1 MGLIKSNSKSLGT
14 SSGLSGSLIT
24 RAIADRARALFVFGD
39 SYADTGNFYPVNRSL
54 VSAWKHPYGV
64 TWPGYPFGR
73 LSSGRIQTDYISQ
86 ILGVPSPVPYRLL
99 HDRKYNIGT
108 AQDGVNFAVAGSGV
122 FKSYGLPKLSIQ
134 VDHLRGLIISHK
146 YDTHYLN
153 RSLVLVAL
161 QGNDYGAANITAVG
175 MTPFVKSLISELKLQ
190 LRELYNLGLWN
201 FLVSNGLSFDCM
213 PAFVQYGDVCGST
226 SMDLVSTHNKFLSE
240 ALAELRE
247 LKDANFLIL
256 DLFSAFSRIVS
267 KPSAY
272 EIFDFSVIVIRIPQ
286 DIGIM
291 LQYKASKYYRIT
303 AWMWGW
309 KVIVDLYYSNRGF
322 VEADSPCPKSLA
334 EWLNSYHVAFQS
346 SPPK

>member
-1 MGLIKSNSKSLGT
+1 MESRRT
-14 SSGLSGSLIT
+14 SSVYELLILVAIILLSGAYICS
-24 RAIADRARALFVFGD
+24 ADRARALFVFGD

-99 HDRKYNIGT
+99 HDRKYNGT
-108 AQDGVNFAVAGSGV
+108 ARDGVNFAVAGSGV

-146 YDTHYLN
+146 YDAPYLN
-153 RSLVLVAL
+153 RSLVLVAV

-190 LRELYNLGLWN
+190 LRELYNLGLRN
-201 FLVSNGLSFDCM
+201 FLVSNVLSFDCM
-213 PAFVQYGDVCGST
+213 PAFVQYGDTYSEPF
-226 SMDLVSTHNKFLSE
+226 LALFLSHQHT
-240 ALAELRE
+240 
-247 LKDANFLIL
+247 
-256 DLFSAFSRIVS
+256 
-267 KPSAY
+267 
-272 EIFDFSVIVIRIPQ
+272 IFDFSVIVIRIPQ

-322 VEADSPCPKSLA
+322 VEAGSPYPTSLA
-334 EWLNSYHVAFQS
+334 EWLNSDHVAFQS